1 MKSDE
6 GAGELSVHMPAHARL
21 ATISLQAAPLALKA
35 GFTDGGEQA
44 IPATAIA
51 ALSGASIR
59 TEMIS
64 LEAEHHTVHGLIIDS
79 TMYPRGSM
87 RTWRY
92 TGPGL
97 SSEGATLVFGLR
109 TRGPGELLYL
119 VADSFNFRATLGADA
134 GYSTEMNLRELVRRV
149 AALAPTATR
158 DDFVKAIIGRVPLP
172 PPLASLVEFFKVAVH
187 TQRATQAVLFKDV

>member
-1 MKSDE
+1 
-6 GAGELSVHMPAHARL
+6 MPANARL
-21 ATISLQAAPLALKA
+21 ATISLQTAPHALKI
-35 GFTDGGEQA
+35 GFADGGERTV
-44 IPATAIA
+44 PATAIA

-64 LEAEHHTVHGLIIDS
+64 LEAEHHTMHGMIIDA
-79 TMYPRGSM
+79 TMYPLGSM
-87 RTWRY
+87 RPWRY
-92 TGPGL
+92 TGPRL

-109 TRGPGELLYL
+109 TLGPGELLYL

-149 AALAPTATR
+149 AALAPTAAR

-172 PPLASLVEFFKVAVH
+172 PPLASLVEFFKVAAR
-187 TQRATQAVLFKDV
+187 T

>member
-1 MKSDE
+1 
-6 GAGELSVHMPAHARL
+6 MPAHARL
-21 ATISLQAAPLALKA
+21 ATILLQPDPHALAV
-35 GFTDGGEQA
+35 GFSDGGER
-44 IPATAIA
+44 IIDSTAIA
-51 ALSGASIR
+51 ALCGASIR

-92 TGPGL
+92 TGPAL

-109 TRGPGELLYL
+109 TLGPGELLYL
-119 VADSFNFRATLGADA
+119 VADSFNFRSTLGADA
-134 GYSTEMNLRELVRRV
+134 GYSTEMNLRELVRRI
-149 AALAPTATR
+149 AALAPTAAR

-172 PPLASLVEFFKVAVH
+172 PPLASLVEFFKVAAG
-187 TQRATQAVLFKDV
+187 T